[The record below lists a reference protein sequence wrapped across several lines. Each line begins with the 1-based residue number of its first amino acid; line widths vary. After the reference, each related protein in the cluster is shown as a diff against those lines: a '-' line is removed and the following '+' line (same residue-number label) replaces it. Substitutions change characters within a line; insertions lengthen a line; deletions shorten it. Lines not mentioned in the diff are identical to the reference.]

1 MSIIP
6 YVIKQSDCGTMGYN
20 IVPRMLSD
28 RAVFFGEEVTDASAN
43 VVIAQKLFLIAQKPD
58 GNIQLYINSQGGSI
72 TTGLAIYDTMKYIKC
87 DVLHRACGELRR
99 ISAGRRSKGQT
110 NCTFQC
116 QDYDPPAIN
125 RQKRRARH
133 CYEYSDCMRLN
144 AENQTAT
151 YPHSFRKYRKK
162 HCVDRR

>member
-6 YVIKQSDCGTMGYN
+6 YVIKQTDCGTMCYN
-20 IVPRMLSD
+20 IVPRLLSD
-28 RAVFFGEEVTDASAN
+28 CAVFLGEGVTDTSAN
-43 VVIAQKLFLIAQKPD
+43 LVIAQKLFLKAQKPD
-58 GNIQLYINSQGGSI
+58 SNILLYINSQGGSI
-72 TTGLAIYDTMKYIKC
+72 TAGLAIYDTMKYIKC
-87 DVLHRACGELRR
+87 DVLHWACGELRR
-99 ISAGRRSKGQT
+99 TSAGRQSKGQT

-116 QDYDPPAIN
+116 QDHDPPAIN

>member
-6 YVIKQSDCGTMGYN
+6 YVIKQTDCGTMGYN

-28 RAVFFGEEVTDASAN
+28 RAVFLGEEVTDTSAN
-43 VVIAQKLFLIAQKPD
+43 LVIAQKPD
-58 GNIQLYINSQGGSI
+58 SDIQLYINSQGGSI

-87 DVLHRACGELRR
+87 DVLHRSCGELRR

-116 QDYDPPAIN
+116 QDHDPPDIN

-151 YPHSFRKYRKK
+151 YPYSFRKYRKK